1 MTYLYQLAVLG
12 APTETQIL
20 ALREAIT
27 LVIEKFNMRL
37 GHEVGL
43 EILPATFKPHLLQ
56 PSAVVY
62 FAGASVELTLPQ
74 LTNLEEL
81 LQRGVPVIPVSYGS
95 NQGSN
100 QAGIPDIL
108 KALPSLDYAKG
119 EAEQLATA
127 LLACIGLLQQ
137 HRRVF
142 ISYRHD
148 EANQTA
154 YQLYKALSALQFD
167 VYLDTHDI
175 AAEEGK
181 PPSDEVAALSWHKLY
196 DSDVLLMLDTPGYFD
211 SRWSSAEFGRVLAK
225 GVSILRVDW
234 PGATPSRRSS
244 IANVSKLSNQDIDLQ
259 SGQIAEAAVT
269 AICNKLEEV
278 RSQNHAVR
286 AVNIISSIRIAIQK
300 VGGRMLGVSA
310 NKAVHLELPDGERLT
325 VYPTVGVPTPYTLE
339 DAISH
344 AQDEPVAVVYDPV
357 GLNQKN
363 VKQLKWLEDA
373 TPSGQ
378 WIKATEAAWQFGH
391 WEH

>member
-12 APTETQIL
+12 APTETQIH

-27 LVIEKFNMRL
+27 VVISKFDLRL
-37 GHEVGL
+37 GEEVGL

-62 FAGASVELTLPQ
+62 FAGATVDLTQ
-74 LTNLEEL
+74 LQLANLQEL
-81 LQRGVPVIPVSYGS
+81 LQRGVPVIPVISDP
-95 NQGSN
+95 N

-108 KALPSLDYAKG
+108 KVLPVLDYAKG
-119 EAEQLATA
+119 EAQQLSTA

-142 ISYRHD
+142 ISYRYD
-148 EANQTA
+148 DANAAA

-167 VYLDTHDI
+167 VYLDTHDL
-175 AAEEGK
+175 AEAEGK
-181 PPSDEVAALSWHKLY
+181 PASDDIAALSWHKLY
-196 DSDVLLMLDTPGYFD
+196 DSDVLLMLDTPGYFE

-225 GVSILRVDW
+225 GISILRVDW

-244 IANVSKLSNQDIDLQ
+244 IANVSKLSNEDIDLQ

-269 AICNKLEEV
+269 AICAKLEEV

-286 AVNIISSIRIAIQK
+286 AVNIFSSIRIAIQK
-300 VGGRMLGVSA
+300 VGGKMLGVSA
-310 NKAVHLELPDGERLT
+310 NKAVHLQLPDGERLT
-325 VYPTVGVPTPYTLE
+325 VYPTVGVPTPFTLE
-339 DAISH
+339 DAISQ
-344 AQDEPVAVVYDPV
+344 AQDETVAVVYDPV

-363 VKQLKWLEDA
+363 VKHLKWLEDA
-373 TPSGQ
+373 TPSAQ
-378 WIKATEAAWQFGH
+378 WIKATEASWQFGH